1 MLFRRNR
8 KKAGSGAQPRSASA
22 KRTGTNAQSAKT
34 GGRTSKTGPQAK
46 GAQAK
51 SAPAKDSAQR
61 KDAAG
66 PQQSRAQAEAQIK
79 QMMNDGSLDKLKTL
93 MKARN
98 PDEVAEEY
106 PEETVS
112 VIRDWLNNRER

>member
-1 MLFRRNR
+1 MLFRRKR
-8 KKAGSGAQPRSASA
+8 KKAGSGAQHSSSA

-34 GGRTSKTGPQAK
+34 GGRTRKTGPEAK

-51 SAPAKDSAQR
+51 STPAKSGAQR
-61 KDAAG
+61 KDAAST
-66 PQQSRAQAEAQIK
+66 QQSRAQAEAQIK